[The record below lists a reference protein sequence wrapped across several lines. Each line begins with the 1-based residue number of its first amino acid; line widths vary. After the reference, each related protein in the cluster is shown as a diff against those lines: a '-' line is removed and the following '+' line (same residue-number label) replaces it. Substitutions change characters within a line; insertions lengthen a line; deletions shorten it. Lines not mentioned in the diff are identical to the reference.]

1 VDNEWQ
7 RMKNGEEKQIQKFKN
22 SENIAILLLALVVG
36 YFFIG
41 IIGGIVGLLIALYIV
56 NKYR

>member
-1 VDNEWQ
+1 
-7 RMKNGEEKQIQKFKN
+7 MAKKKNGEEKQIQKFKN